1 MHPLFMNLKKQ
12 ILDIIE
18 DQLTNNEEAP
28 DAEIRNIL
36 VDELDLTIEQ
46 ADAAIAMRPRFRCE
60 IFIAGQSPL
69 YQTNTVTFDPHQK
82 KLVAAEPL
90 SFDQILEIYT
100 MLLKSRPGYRL
111 KLGAHWAAGL
121 NSEGEL
127 YCTHLN
133 PCDKNIMFEVY
144 DFDRD
149 AFVNGRWQYETE
161 KQTRAAIENPVFIR

>member
-1 MHPLFMNLKKQ
+1 MHPLFMNIKKA

-28 DAEIRNIL
+28 DAEIWNFL

-69 YQTNTVTFDPHQK
+69 YQTNTVTFDPLEK

-100 MLLKSRPGYRL
+100 MLLESPRIL
-111 KLGAHWAAGL
+111 
-121 NSEGEL
+121 
-127 YCTHLN
+127 
-133 PCDKNIMFEVY
+133 
-144 DFDRD
+144 
-149 AFVNGRWQYETE
+149 
-161 KQTRAAIENPVFIR
+161 